1 MNTYD
6 LMKGEDGWILKEQG
20 GDAEKY
26 LGGTKE
32 DAIGQASKLLQGKVA
47 SLKIHN
53 LDGTIEEER
62 TFPRSEDPVETEG

>member
-6 LMKGEDGWILKEQG
+6 LKKSEDGWILKERG
-20 GDAEKY
+20 GDAEKH
-26 LGGTKE
+26 LHGTKE
-32 DAIGQASKLLQGKVA
+32 DAIGQASDLLRGKIA

-62 TFPRSEDPVETEG
+62 TFPRSKDPSQSEG